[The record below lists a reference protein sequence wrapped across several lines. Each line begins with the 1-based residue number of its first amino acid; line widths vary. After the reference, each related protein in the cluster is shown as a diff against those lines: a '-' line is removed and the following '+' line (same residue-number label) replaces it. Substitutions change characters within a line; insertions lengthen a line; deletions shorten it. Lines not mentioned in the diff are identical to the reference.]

1 MSQAYFIVVECKV
14 AAVACWLMLEM
25 CGGGR
30 SVDSNSPWLQAFA
43 SDLVIF
49 KALPSFYGLG
59 NKAKVGVGL
68 SEQMGDTSVFG
79 NVDDLH
85 ETELPVNLKQ

>member
-1 MSQAYFIVVECKV
+1 M
-14 AAVACWLMLEM
+14 
-25 CGGGR
+25 
-30 SVDSNSPWLQAFA
+30 
-43 SDLVIF
+43 VIF